1 MPKETQRARALKSK
15 TKLKS
20 NPKVVVEATIANL
33 MQTESETRQKWSQ
46 ADNTKINYRGYVG
59 RAVQFLEEMVAARQK
74 RQAET
79 GVCEDDTDTSLLS
92 QAFSNPPNK
101 YSVTALLNFL
111 MQKCFVEQHG
121 KSTAQGIQA
130 AMAKMW
136 DKMDGQKYAGDHYHL
151 DESTGSVTGN
161 PARAPSVKE
170 YVKCI
175 NTKSSAKGA
184 AAIRHHADA
193 MLVED
198 LIKIVK
204 YSKAEC
210 SCEQLEKTQVSA
222 QELIQMIKHGLTRA
236 FLTSGFTLWTRNFEL
251 CGLQARD
258 IDWGLQGAAP
268 YHVPYFRVHLDG
280 RKGWQ
285 NKQGWDGPLESNYY
299 NIYAQPDSP
308 DIDMYTYLPQ
318 WVKLLEQCLG
328 RALEPDD
335 YIFPYCSSNGI
346 IHSKREMTHDMIQ
359 NLLNEFGQGAGLKR
373 AYTTHSLR
381 RGGAQYRFMFAPI
394 GRHWSLSVIRWWGGW
409 AIGEHVDTLMK
420 YLVDSLQSYE
430 SGHSDALHPLPKEA
444 ERSFMGDH
452 VLEKPVTTAEFRVFA
467 EAVLTRPAPAK
478 MECTCPMPVHAASPS
493 SFVNLGV
500 VLPTPASQNF
510 TYATSHSLTGMS
522 PTPREPRSSRPQA
535 PPIPGVVIPDIGKG
549 PGIWRK
555 AVKQWEVGEPLQGL
569 QPLRDWPK
577 EWYTGSQR
585 TKTGS
590 KYNQRKLIA
599 LEYQRYEQL
608 GAVDAV
614 FIAEYPEANESVGKL
629 LSAIRKQSGKKGQK
643 SKNGTPEERR
653 SSESNNDNGPNST
666 EISG

>member
-1 MPKETQRARALKSK
+1 
-15 TKLKS
+15 
-20 NPKVVVEATIANL
+20 
-33 MQTESETRQKWSQ
+33 
-46 ADNTKINYRGYVG
+46 
-59 RAVQFLEEMVAARQK
+59 
-74 RQAET
+74 
-79 GVCEDDTDTSLLS
+79 VCEDDTDTSLLS

-136 DKMDGQKYAGDHYHL
+136 DKMDGQKYASDHYHL
-151 DESTGSVTGN
+151 DESTGIVTGN
-161 PARAPSVKE
+161 PAHAPSVKE

-222 QELIQMIKHGLTRA
+222 QELTQMIKHGLTRA
-236 FLTSGFTLWTRNFEL
+236 FLTSGFTLNFEL
-251 CGLQARD
+251 CSLQAHN

-268 YHVPYFRVHLDG
+268 YHVLYFRVHLDG
-280 RKGWQ
+280 CKGWQ
-285 NKQGWDGPLESNYY
+285 NKQGWDGPLESMSN
-299 NIYAQPDSP
+299 
-308 DIDMYTYLPQ
+308 IDMYMYFPQ

-328 RALEPDD
+328 CALEPDD
-335 YIFPYCSSNGI
+335 YIFPYCSSNSI

-373 AYTTHSLR
+373 AYTTHLLR
-381 RGGAQYRFMFAPI
+381 HGGAQYRFMFAPI
-394 GRHWSLSVIRWWGGW
+394 RRCWSLSVFRWWGGW
-409 AIGEHVDTLMK
+409 AIGKHVDTLMK

-430 SGHSDALHPLPKEA
+430 SGHSDVLHPLPKEA

-452 VLEKPVTTAEFRVFA
+452 VLEKPVTTAEFCVFA
-467 EAVLTRPAPAK
+467 QAVLTRPAPAK

-500 VLPTPASQNF
+500 VLPTPASQNLSVSSEQSRIWPTQECS
-510 TYATSHSLTGMS
+510 TYAMSHSLTGMS
-522 PTPREPRSSRPQA
+522 PTPREPCSSRPQA

-555 AVKQWEVGEPLQGL
+555 VVKQWEVGEPLQGL
-569 QPLRDWPK
+569 QPLHDWPK

-599 LEYQRYEQL
+599 LEYQRL

-614 FIAEYPEANESVGKL
+614 FIAEYLEANESVGKL
-629 LSAIRKQSGKKGQK
+629 LSAICKQSGKKGRK
-643 SKNGTPEERR
+643 SKNGTPEEQR
-653 SSESNNDNGPNST
+653 SSESNNDNGPNSM